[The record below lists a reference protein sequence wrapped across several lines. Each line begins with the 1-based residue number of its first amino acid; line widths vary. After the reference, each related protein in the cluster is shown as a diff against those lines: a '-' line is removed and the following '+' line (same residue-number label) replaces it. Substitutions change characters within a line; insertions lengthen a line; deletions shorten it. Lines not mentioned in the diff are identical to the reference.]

1 MSEHLLVGL
10 ATIIVL
16 GIGAQW
22 LAWRLSLP
30 AILLLLISGFIAG
43 PVTGFLDPNELFGD
57 LLLPLVSVSVA
68 IILFEG
74 GLSLKFSEVKTLTG
88 VIRNLVTVGVLVSW
102 VLTSLLAYIIFGLG
116 AQISILLG
124 AVLVVTG
131 PTVIVPLLRHVRP
144 SGRVGSITKWEG
156 IIIDPIG
163 AVLAVLVFEVIVSTG
178 LESATTLVVV
188 SIFKTILIGVLL
200 GLAGAKLV
208 VVILRRHWVPDFL
221 QNPVTLMIVVFVF
234 VCSNVFQIE
243 SGLLT
248 VTIMGIALANQKWV
262 SIKHIVEFKETL
274 RVLIIS
280 SLFILL
286 AARLTLDEFSY
297 VLTPKGFIFLAV
309 MILAVRPLCVF
320 FSTYFSDLNLKEKL
334 FLSWMAPR
342 GIVAAAVASV
352 FALRLSDLGYSQAER
367 IVDITFLVITGTVAI
382 YGLSASYVARKLG
395 LAKPNPQGV
404 LIAGAHSWART
415 IAKMLHDNGY
425 QVSLV
430 DSNWAN
436 VSAARQEGLKAYYEN
451 ILLEDLSEDLQL
463 DGIGK
468 LLALTRNDE
477 VNSLAALHFIGD
489 FGRSHVYQLP
499 KMSKFSAKTEE
510 TIPQHLRGRFLFKPE
525 ATFSYIDS
533 KFSSGATLKKTQI
546 TDEFTYSSFKEL
558 YGDKALPMFII
569 KENGELVVLVSDSTP
584 KPLPGQYL
592 ISLVDYGSEDKLK
605 VQTQIS

>member
-22 LAWRLSLP
+22 LAWRVSLP
-30 AILLLLISGFIAG
+30 AILLLLVFGFIAG
-43 PVTGFLDPNELFGD
+43 PATGFIDPTELFGN

-74 GLSLKFSEVKTLTG
+74 GLSLKFSEVKALTG

-116 AQISILLG
+116 FQISILLG

-144 SGRVGSITKWEG
+144 SGRVGSIMKWEG

-163 AVLAVLVFEVIVSTG
+163 AVLAVLVFEVIISTG
-178 LESATTLVVV
+178 LGSATTHVVV
-188 SIFKTILIGVLL
+188 SIFKTILIGVVL

-208 VVILRRHWVPDFL
+208 VVILKRHWVPDFL

-248 VTIMGIALANQKWV
+248 VTIMGTALANQKWV

-280 SLFILL
+280 SLFIIL
-286 AARLTLDEFSY
+286 AARLSTDEIGYVVTL
-297 VLTPKGFIFLAV
+297 KGFIFLV
-309 MILAVRPLCVF
+309 LMILAVRPLCIF
-320 FSTYFSDLNLKEKL
+320 ISTYFSDLSLKEKL

-352 FALRLSDLGYSQAER
+352 FAIRLSDSGYVQAER

-382 YGLSASYVARKLG
+382 YGLSASYVAKRLG

-415 IAKMLHDNGY
+415 IAKMLHDNGF

-430 DSNWAN
+430 DSNWSN

-451 ILLEDLSEDLQL
+451 ILLEDLSEDIQL
-463 DGIGK
+463 DGIGN

-477 VNSLAALHFIGD
+477 INSLAALHFIDD

-499 KMSKFSAKTEE
+499 KMSKFSAKSEE
-510 TIPQHLRGRFLFKPE
+510 SIPQHLRGRLLFGPE
-525 ATFSYIDS
+525 ATFALLDS
-533 KFSSGATLKKTQI
+533 KFASGALLKKTQI
-546 TDEFTYSSFKEL
+546 TDDFTYDSFKEL
-558 YGDKALPMFII
+558 YGDGAIPMFII
-569 KENGELVVLVSDSTP
+569 KESGELVVLASDNTA
-584 KPLPGQYL
+584 KPLSGQYL
-592 ISLVDYGSEDKLK
+592 ISLVDNGIEE
-605 VQTQIS
+605 